1 MDTDFK
7 FGLLA
12 TIGSLAVIV
21 IFVSQI
27 F

>member
-12 TIGSLAVIV
+12 AIGSLAVIITFAIH
-21 IFVSQI
+21 IF
-27 F
+27 

>member
-12 TIGSLAVIV
+12 ALGSLAVIIAFAV
-21 IFVSQI
+21 HIF
-27 F
+27 